1 LLGTSAPL
9 TVKAI
14 MISTHKISSKELKQI
29 TRQFL
34 ETAADMY
41 MPGLSV
47 DAVIFGFHNDK
58 LKVLLSYVGDP
69 PYFGLPGGFVRK
81 DEDIDDAA
89 LRILQE
95 RTGFKNIY
103 LEQFYTSGKKDR
115 SNEKMLKDIIEK
127 LIGKTPESNWLRQR
141 FVSVCYYA
149 LIDDTKIQPST
160 EILFGE
166 FKWFDINRVPK
177 LIFDHNLIIKKAL
190 ATLRSDLDEKLVG
203 FNLVGETFTM
213 NELQKLYEAVYQEKL
228 VRTNFQR
235 KMLSLGVLE
244 RLEKQYNGKS
254 HKAPYLYR
262 FSRIKRKGH
271 PPRYNPPSGAP
282 WHQMQKDL

>member
-1 LLGTSAPL
+1 MTPIN
-9 TVKAI
+9 K
-14 MISTHKISSKELKQI
+14 ISTPELKTI

-34 ETAADMY
+34 ETAPDIY
-41 MPGLSV
+41 MPGVSV
-47 DAVIFGFHNDK
+47 DTVIFGFHDAK
-58 LKVLLSYVGDP
+58 LKVLLSYVGDR
-69 PYFGLPGGFVRK
+69 PYYGLPGGFVGK
-81 DEDIDDAA
+81 DEDLDDAA

-95 RTGFKNIY
+95 RTGFENIY

-115 SNEKMLKDIIEK
+115 SNEKILKDLIEK
-127 LIGKTPESNWLRQR
+127 VIGKGAEINWFRQR

-149 LIDDTKIQPST
+149 LIDDTKVKPSS
-160 EILFGE
+160 EVIFGE
-166 FKWFDINRVPK
+166 FKWCDINKIPK

-190 ATLRSDLDEKLVG
+190 ATLRSDLDDKLVG
-203 FNLVGETFTM
+203 SNLMSETFTM
-213 NELQKLYEAVYQEKL
+213 NELQRLYEAVYLQKL

-262 FSRIKRKGH
+262 FNRKKRIIRH
-271 PPRYNPPSGAP
+271 T
-282 WHQMQKDL
+282 L

>member
-1 LLGTSAPL
+1 MTP
-9 TVKAI
+9 
-14 MISTHKISSKELKQI
+14 MNKISNTELKTI

-34 ETAADMY
+34 ETAPDIY

-47 DAVIFGFHNDK
+47 DTVIFGFHDAK
-58 LKVLLSYVGDP
+58 LKVLLSYVGYP
-69 PYFGLPGGFVRK
+69 PYYGLPGGFVGK
-81 DEDIDDAA
+81 DEDLDDAA

-95 RTGFKNIY
+95 RTGFENIY

-115 SNEKMLKDIIEK
+115 SNEKILKDLIEK
-127 LIGKTPESNWLRQR
+127 VIGKGAEINWFRQR

-149 LIDDTKIQPST
+149 LIDDTKVKPSS
-160 EILFGE
+160 EVIFGE
-166 FKWFDINRVPK
+166 FKWCDINKIPK
-177 LIFDHNLIIKKAL
+177 LIFDHNLIIKRAL
-190 ATLRSDLDEKLVG
+190 ATLRSDLDDKLVG
-203 FNLVGETFTM
+203 SNLMSETFTM
-213 NELQKLYEAVYQEKL
+213 NELQRLYEAVYLQKL

-262 FSRIKRKGH
+262 FNRKKRIIRH
-271 PPRYNPPSGAP
+271 S
-282 WHQMQKDL
+282 L

>member
-1 LLGTSAPL
+1 
-9 TVKAI
+9 
-14 MISTHKISSKELKQI
+14 MISTNKIGNKELKEI

-34 ETAADMY
+34 ETAPDIY

-47 DAVIFGFHNDK
+47 DAVIFGFHDDK
-58 LKVLLSYVGDP
+58 LKVLLSHVGDAS
-69 PYFGLPGGFVRK
+69 YFGLPGGFVRK
-81 DEDIDDAA
+81 DEDLDDAA

-95 RTGFKNIY
+95 RTGFENIY

-115 SNEKMLKDIIEK
+115 SNEKMMKELIEK
-127 LIGKTPESNWLRQR
+127 VIGKGPGINWFRQR

-149 LIDDTKIQPST
+149 LIDDTKVKPSA

-166 FKWFDINRVPK
+166 FKWFDITRVPK

-190 ATLRSDLDEKLVG
+190 VTLRSDLDEKLVG
-203 FNLVGETFTM
+203 SNLMGETFTM

-235 KMLSLGVLE
+235 KILSLGVLE
-244 RLEKQYNGKS
+244 RLEKHYNGKS

-262 FSRIKRKGH
+262 FSRTNRKGH
-271 PPRYNPPSGAP
+271 STS
-282 WHQMQKDL
+282 L

>member
-1 LLGTSAPL
+1 
-9 TVKAI
+9 
-14 MISTHKISSKELKQI
+14 MISTNKISNNELKEI
-29 TRQFL
+29 TREFL
-34 ETAADMY
+34 ETAPDIY

-58 LKVLLSYVGDP
+58 LKVLLSSVGDP

-81 DEDIDDAA
+81 DEDLDDAA

-95 RTGFKNIY
+95 RTGFQNIY

-115 SNEKMLKDIIEK
+115 SNEKMMKELIEK
-127 LIGKTPESNWLRQR
+127 VIGKTPEINWFRQR

-149 LIDDTKIQPST
+149 LIDDTKVKPSA

-213 NELQKLYEAVYQEKL
+213 NELQKLYEAVYQQKL

-235 KMLSLGVLE
+235 KILSLGVLE
-244 RLEKQYNGKS
+244 RLEKHYNGKA

-262 FSRIKRKGH
+262 FVKAK
-271 PPRYNPPSGAP
+271 
-282 WHQMQKDL
+282 

>member
-1 LLGTSAPL
+1 MM
-9 TVKAI
+9 V
-14 MISTHKISSKELKQI
+14 STNKISNKELKQI

-47 DAVIFGFHNDK
+47 DTVIFGFHNDK
-58 LKVLLSYVGDP
+58 LKVLLSYVGEP

-95 RTGFKNIY
+95 RTGFENIY

-127 LIGKTPESNWLRQR
+127 LIGKTPEINWFRQR

-160 EILFGE
+160 EVLFGE

-177 LIFDHNLIIKKAL
+177 LIFDHNLIIKRAL

-235 KMLSLGVLE
+235 KILSLGVLE

-262 FSRIKRKGH
+262 FVNAK
-271 PPRYNPPSGAP
+271 
-282 WHQMQKDL
+282 